1 MQTTLRVAT
10 LLRLPLLMLLFAAAL
25 SGCDSTTD
33 SASSDSSPT
42 TLRFAD
48 TGIEGL
54 EEMRRA
60 FGPFVEEMERLTGVK
75 VEFFP
80 VGSRTMAATALQF
93 DQVDL
98 VLAGP
103 TEYIFIR
110 ARQDVTPVVGIDREK
125 YYSVFIVPADS
136 PAQSLADLRGKVIG
150 MKDVGSTSGHVMPS
164 AMLIEAG
171 LDPRRDVEIR
181 MLGGTRIE
189 ALLNGDVDALA
200 DGVRI
205 WDQIER
211 RAPGRF
217 RIIAESPA
225 LPRDVLVARGGLPKE
240 VVERLRASMIAEG
253 ETLMQAMLSP
263 AQRDRYTGGR
273 FVPVTDSDYDDLRR
287 THEALGLPFDAE

>member
-1 MQTTLRVAT
+1 MIRSAFNR
-10 LLRLPLLMLLFAAAL
+10 LLWPAAIAVCAL
-25 SGCDSTTD
+25 ALASCSERD
-33 SASSDSSPT
+33 SASEAKSPEV
-42 TLRFAD
+42 LRFAD

-60 FGPFVEEMERLTGVK
+60 FGPFVEEMQRLTGVK

-103 TEYIFIR
+103 TEYLFIR
-110 ARQDVTPVVGIDREK
+110 SRQNVTPVIGIDREK

-136 PAQSLADLRGKVIG
+136 PVRSLADLRGKTVG
-150 MKDVGSTSGHVMPS
+150 MKDTGSTSGHVMPS

-171 LDPRRDVEIR
+171 LDVKRDLQIR

-189 ALLNGDVDALA
+189 ALLNGDIDALA

-205 WDQIER
+205 WDQVER

-217 RIIAESPA
+217 RIVAESPP
-225 LPRDVLVARGGLPKE
+225 LPRDVLLAREGLPQELVDSLRE
-240 VVERLRASMIAEG
+240 VILAEG

-273 FVPVTDSDYDDLRR
+273 FVPVDDADYDLLRR
-287 THEALGLPFDAE
+287 THEALGLPIDGQ

>member
-1 MQTTLRVAT
+1 MN
-10 LLRLPLLMLLFAAAL
+10 LLRLAARFSLLLPVFACAIPLV
-25 SGCDSTTD
+25 GCDS
-33 SASSDSSPT
+33 ASPRASTGSTPSV
-42 TLRFAD
+42 LRFAD

-60 FGPFVEEMERLTGVK
+60 FGPFVEEMERMVGIK

-103 TEYIFIR
+103 TEYLFIKS
-110 ARQDVTPVVGIDREK
+110 RQDVVPVVAIDREK
-125 YYSVFIVPADS
+125 YYSVIIVPADS
-136 PAQSLADLRGKVIG
+136 PAQTIADLKGLTIG
-150 MKDVGSTSGHVMPS
+150 MKDTGSTSGHVMPS
-164 AMLIEAG
+164 FMLMDAG
-171 LDPRRDVEIR
+171 LDLKRDVTVR
-181 MLGGTRIE
+181 MLGGTRVE
-189 ALLNGDVDALA
+189 ALLNGDIDALA

-205 WDQIER
+205 WEQVER

-217 RIIAESPA
+217 RILAESPP
-225 LPRDVLVARGGLPKE
+225 LPRDVLIARGQLPADLIE
-240 VVERLRASMIAEG
+240 EMRATILAEG

-273 FVPVTDSDYDDLRR
+273 FMPVSDSDYDLLRR
-287 THEALGLPFDAE
+287 THEALGLPYDTE

>member
-1 MQTTLRVAT
+1 MPTTHRVAT
-10 LLRLPLLMLLFAAAL
+10 LLRLPLMILLVAAAL
-25 SGCDSTTD
+25 AGCDSNSSSSNTD
-33 SASSDSSPT
+33 PT

-60 FGPFVEEMERLTGVK
+60 FGPFVEEMERLTGTK

-80 VGSRTMAATALQF
+80 VGSRTMAATALEF
-93 DQVDL
+93 EQVDL

-240 VVERLRASMIAEG
+240 VVDSLRETILAEG
-253 ETLMQAMLSP
+253 EVLMQAMLSP
-263 AQRDRYTGGR
+263 DQRDRYTGGR
-273 FVPVTDSDYDDLRR
+273 FVPVVDSDYDLLRR
-287 THEALGLPFDAE
+287 THETLGLPIDTE